1 MARPTQRKDGLTRN
15 IRQPIAFTF
24 VEYGQLKRSAYE
36 SNISISE
43 LIRFRTLTRK
53 VEHPPAAPKLNAQLY
68 KELNSLGVNLN
79 QIVKK
84 INIAV
89 NIDIDPTVHLD
100 KLQKLFDELSTLLEQ
115 IHFQLEANKG
125 QRLPVEKRKLLDKS
139 PLDRK
144 LSIRLAADEYETIK
158 QKARSAKT
166 SISKFIRR
174 AALRQPV
181 TEPPP
186 PPIINWKLYQE
197 LGAINVNI
205 KQLARVQTV
214 KQDELLGLVE
224 LLKLTQM
231 QLIGADEESGEI
243 TS

>member
-1 MARPTQRKDGLTRN
+1 MARPTQRQDGSTRN

-53 VEHPPAAPKLNAQLY
+53 VERPPTTPKLDAQLY
-68 KELNSLGVNLN
+68 KELNSLGINLN

-84 INIAV
+84 VNTAINI
-89 NIDIDPTVHLD
+89 DLDPTVHLD
-100 KLQKLFDELSTLLEQ
+100 QLQKLFDELSTLIEQ
-115 IHFQLEANKG
+115 IHFQLEATKR
-125 QRLPVEKRKLLDKS
+125 QRLPIEKRKLLDKS

-181 TEPPP
+181 AEPSP
-186 PPIINWKLYQE
+186 PPIINWKLYKE
-197 LGAINVNI
+197 LGSINVNI
-205 KQLARVQTV
+205 KQLARVSEV
-214 KQDELLGLVE
+214 KQDELLDLIE
-224 LLKLTQM
+224 LLQQTQI
-231 QLIGADEESGEI
+231 QLIGADVEGGK
-243 TS
+243 TT